1 VSRLITAD
9 FYARRILTH
18 VEEGRATSQRSL
30 SRELG
35 IALGFTNL
43 LLRRLVRKGCI
54 EIVKVRPN
62 HVRYLITAAGIV
74 EKVRLSHAYLD
85 NSVQFYRE
93 ARDRIREVF
102 AALSREWTVPNG
114 DCPDGCAEKRIGFYG
129 AGELAEIGYI
139 CLQDTDLKL
148 VAVID
153 ECCSKRFFGVPVL
166 APCSLEAGHVDGE
179 VFDRLVVMS
188 FGDADVLRPKIAALG
203 VPSDRVIWL

>member
-1 VSRLITAD
+1 MSRLITAD

-18 VEEGRATSQRSL
+18 VEGGRAVSQRSL

-43 LLRRLVRKGCI
+43 LVRRLVRKGCI

-62 HVRYLITAAGIV
+62 HVRYLITPTGIA
-74 EKVRLSHAYLD
+74 EKVRLSRAYLE

-93 ARDRIREVF
+93 ARDRIGEIL
-102 AALSREWTVPNG
+102 AALSREWAVPNG
-114 DCPDGCAEKRIGFYG
+114 DCPNGCAEKRIAFYG

-148 VAVID
+148 VAVVD
-153 ECCSKRFFGVPVL
+153 EDSSKPFFGVPVL
-166 APCSLEAGHVDGE
+166 TPCSLQAGHVDGKP
-179 VFDRLVVMS
+179 FDRLVVMS

-203 VPSDRVIWL
+203 VPSESVIWL